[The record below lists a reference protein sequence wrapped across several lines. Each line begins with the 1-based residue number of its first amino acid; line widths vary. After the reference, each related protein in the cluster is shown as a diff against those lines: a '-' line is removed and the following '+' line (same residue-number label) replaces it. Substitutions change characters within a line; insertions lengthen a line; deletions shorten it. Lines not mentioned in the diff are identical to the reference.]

1 MDVNWCSPNF
11 YYDTLEWI
19 NCFNALICCLFVY
32 TNLCHWIWE
41 NIYLPLHA
49 FFVVLTIKTSNSIL
63 IVRFVVYFFVF
74 NIEVLILLL
83 HLKISSYVY
92 LNWNL
97 KWTKEEPVFIS
108 LWIDVIIM
116 CIYEYSRDRDHCERW
131 ERSEFWLMSMIWW
144 FPPRDDASIVLWTY
158 DLGRTVN

>member
-32 TNLCHWIWE
+32 TRTCAIEYEKL
-41 NIYLPLHA
+41 YLPLHA
-49 FFVVLTIKTSNSIL
+49 FFMVLTIKTSNSIL
-63 IVRFVVYFFVF
+63 IRTICGVFFIF

-83 HLKISSYVY
+83 QNSSYVY
-92 LNWNL
+92 LNWNF

-116 CIYEYSRDRDHCERW
+116 CKYENREIETIANGEKEANFDWCLWFDDSHRETMLLLCCER
-131 ERSEFWLMSMIWW
+131 MIWGE
-144 FPPRDDASIVLWTY
+144 PSISE
-158 DLGRTVN
+158 

>member
-41 NIYLPLHA
+41 TLFTFGCILRSTYHKNIKLN
-49 FFVVLTIKTSNSIL
+49 FDTSDSWR
-63 IVRFVVYFFVF
+63 VFFVF

-83 HLKISSYVY
+83 HLKIPSYVY
-92 LNWNL
+92 LNWNY

-116 CIYEYSRDRDHCERW
+116 FTWKSKDRDHCERW

-158 DLGRTVN
+158 DLERTVN